1 MWLRELSIFS
11 LIHQETR
18 DSKQTMGRL
27 SSLYVSRK
35 YYLVHVRTCRDDDCR
50 RPSTAV
56 RPSTLQVAWMGTDV
70 LRNSD
75 PLPFFHFLSASSP
88 THTRVEVWPKSV
100 WHANIVWT
108 MTKSKISGGSAREL
122 TPSTFVNLW
131 KNFWLWNCYDIVNC
145 DLLIFIVIFLLYK
158 ILDISAFVSVWSVS
172 QFDMVQIQK
181 LQTSS
186 LLAWCETLKHAWSI

>member
-27 SSLYVSRK
+27 SSLHVSRIDQ
-35 YYLVHVRTCRDDDCR
+35 LVHVRTCGDDDCR

-56 RPSTLQVAWMGTDV
+56 RPSTLQFAWMGTGV

-75 PLPFFHFLSASSP
+75 PTPFFHFLSASSP
-88 THTRVEVWPKSV
+88 MHTRVEVWPKSV

-108 MTKSKISGGSAREL
+108 MTKSKISGGSVREL
-122 TPSTFVNLW
+122 TPSTFVSLW
-131 KNFWLWNCYDIVNC
+131 KKFWLWKYHDIVNC

-158 ILDISAFVSVWSVS
+158 ILDTSAFLCLTSKSVWHGPNTK
-172 QFDMVQIQK
+172 IANK
-181 LQTSS
+181 
-186 LLAWCETLKHAWSI
+186 